1 MSVDVGPPEG
11 SFPDETKQ
19 KQGYDN
25 IILLKTHKYNR
36 YSGNLFVFQVS
47 GRQKYHWLNWFVRRV
62 CYFRF
67 LWSSRSECSSHA
79 RLYHPQ
85 IKAVCIGR
93 VKSLRV
99 AFLLAPSMLH
109 HSWQALADGRCK
121 LHTAER
127 LVEVFGVR
135 LTDNPN
141 IRSVHPWSRLV
152 LEERCYYVVWAQT
165 RRSSLIFHNS
175 RRSWVRSLL
184 SVASVISFLL
194 MWSREP
200 LDSFSGS
207 ALVCNTTSLQA
218 DFQSCTDASG
228 CLKEGNQSR
237 LDQQEWKL
245 WFVVNW
251 ESRCPLKKWRLSDDV
266 TSKSQKRT
274 RHCSFQHSESED
286 YTVYSLYFDNFTKCT
301 FCSLVL

>member
-11 SFPDETKQ
+11 SFPDETQTKQ
-19 KQGYDN
+19 KQDYDN
-25 IILLKTHKYNR
+25 IILLKTHKYTQQIFR
-36 YSGNLFVFQVS
+36 KSVCISSVWKT
-47 GRQKYHWLNWFVRRV
+47 KYHWLNWFVRRV
-62 CYFRF
+62 CYFSF

-85 IKAVCIGR
+85 IKAVCIGG

-109 HSWQALADGRCK
+109 HSWQALADGWCK

-152 LEERCYYVVWAQT
+152 LEKRCYYVVWAQT

-175 RRSWVRSLL
+175 RWSWVRSLL

-194 MWSREP
+194 MWSR
-200 LDSFSGS
+200 
-207 ALVCNTTSLQA
+207 
-218 DFQSCTDASG
+218 
-228 CLKEGNQSR
+228 SR
-237 LDQQEWKL
+237 W
-245 WFVVNW
+245 
-251 ESRCPLKKWRLSDDV
+251 
-266 TSKSQKRT
+266 
-274 RHCSFQHSESED
+274 
-286 YTVYSLYFDNFTKCT
+286 TVLAAQLLFAT
-301 FCSLVL
+301 

>member
-1 MSVDVGPPEG
+1 MSVDIGPPEG

-194 MWSREP
+194 MWSRWTV
-200 LDSFSGS
+200 LAAQLLFATQLLCKQIFRA
-207 ALVCNTTSLQA
+207 ALTPA
-218 DFQSCTDASG
+218 AA
-228 CLKEGNQSR
+228 
-237 LDQQEWKL
+237 
-245 WFVVNW
+245 
-251 ESRCPLKKWRLSDDV
+251 
-266 TSKSQKRT
+266 
-274 RHCSFQHSESED
+274 
-286 YTVYSLYFDNFTKCT
+286 
-301 FCSLVL
+301 

>member
-1 MSVDVGPPEG
+1 M
-11 SFPDETKQ
+11 
-19 KQGYDN
+19 
-25 IILLKTHKYNR
+25 
-36 YSGNLFVFQVS
+36 S

-62 CYFRF
+62 CYFSF

-85 IKAVCIGR
+85 IKAVCIGG

-109 HSWQALADGRCK
+109 HSWQALADGWCK

-127 LVEVFGVR
+127 LVR
-135 LTDNPN
+135 RQTDRQPKYP
-141 IRSVHPWSRLV
+141 IS
-152 LEERCYYVVWAQT
+152 
-165 RRSSLIFHNS
+165 
-175 RRSWVRSLL
+175 
-184 SVASVISFLL
+184 ASVITVGSGEALL
-194 MWSREP
+194 LCRMSTNTAIVSHLPQLKMKLSQEFIVSRLCDFFPPDVKPEP

-207 ALVCNTTSLQA
+207 ALVCNITSLQA

-251 ESRCPLKKWRLSDDV
+251 ESRCPLKKWRLSEDV